1 MEKRQQ
7 YLGMAQSEV
16 QRLIE
21 IVQRM
26 LDFYRP
32 SRGGAQP
39 TDVNAIVE
47 NVLALAHKR
56 LQHGHI
62 QVDAGLGQDLPKV
75 SVVADQITQVFLNIV
90 INAIDAMPEGGA
102 LSIETKHASDHES
115 DREWVLI
122 GFQDTGP
129 GLSGKEIDSLF
140 EPFYTTK
147 SDGTGLGL
155 AISYGIVERHGG
167 EIEALSR
174 SDEGATFVVKLP
186 VYREG

>member
-1 MEKRQQ
+1 
-7 YLGMAQSEV
+7 
-16 QRLIE
+16 
-21 IVQRM
+21 
-26 LDFYRP
+26 
-32 SRGGAQP
+32 
-39 TDVNAIVE
+39 
-47 NVLALAHKR
+47 
-56 LQHGHI
+56 
-62 QVDAGLGQDLPKV
+62 
-75 SVVADQITQVFLNIV
+75 LNIV

-102 LSIETKHASDHES
+102 LSIETKYASDHES

-186 VYREG
+186 VYRES